1 MKTLSK
7 IALGTGA
14 VGIAVL
20 ASVTQMANPNV
31 SVDPVTPVTSDA
43 VVTHATPHASDCHP
57 RRPARLANDP
67 VVYLTEAPNATPDE
81 RANERTPL
89 QNPITL
95 RVAATPTNAP
105 TNAPTNV
112 PTNAPTNAPAI
123 QKAMSARIAA
133 TPTNAPTI
141 GVRQCLPGS
150 QPHRQSTEARVEA
163 QRHLSAGPR
172 LLHCQ
177 RSPSHHVTST
187 PPIYE
192 AVTSERDS

>member
-20 ASVTQMANPNV
+20 ASVTPAMANPNV

-43 VVTHATPHASDCHP
+43 VVTHATPHTPVTATP
-57 RRPARLANDP
+57 KARTIGEYDP
-67 VVYLTEAPNATPDE
+67 VGYLTEAPNATPTN
-81 RANERTPL
+81 APTNVPAL

-123 QKAMSARIAA
+123 GKAMSARIAA

-141 GVRQCLPGS
+141 GKAMS
-150 QPHRQSTEARVEA
+150 ARIA
-163 QRHLSAGPR
+163 AAP
-172 LLHCQ
+172 
-177 RSPSHHVTST
+177 
-187 PPIYE
+187 
-192 AVTSERDS
+192 AVN